1 MCTVKGLSRLPAW
14 RWWTAKDKGELG
26 NSAKTTWCI
35 ALVTSNKQVWVA
47 DHGLNNRFQLSEKPT
62 SEHIETSNNQMLGLI
77 ESWLLGTRPSGP
89 RCMILNCFGD
99 SMRVSAGGFKMTRPR
114 LCPRPCFQ
122 LVHRQHRHSCQI
134 FSLLA
139 RWLTLSCRVC
149 PALWFQ
155 ACFFADEWWKL
166 NCSMVH
172 PSFALA
178 ASSATRPQS
187 QIGFAVLKRRRPSG
201 LRKSFHVLLRR
212 LIEELL

>member
-26 NSAKTTWCI
+26 NSAKDTWCI
-35 ALVTSNKQVWVA
+35 ALVTSDKKFEWLIMGWTTDFSFRRNLPA
-47 DHGLNNRFQLSEKPT
+47 RS

-89 RCMILNCFGD
+89 RCMILNCFGE

-149 PALWFQ
+149 QPCDF
-155 ACFFADEWWKL
+155 
-166 NCSMVH
+166 
-172 PSFALA
+172 
-178 ASSATRPQS
+178 R
-187 QIGFAVLKRRRPSG
+187 
-201 LRKSFHVLLRR
+201 HVFSLMNGENSTARWYTPLL
-212 LIEELL
+212 L